1 MTTIA
6 QNLLAARKRASLTQK
21 ALAQRCGIAQ
31 PNIAAFERGVRH
43 ASLSSLQRLAHG
55 LGVPTDALLKEP
67 GRDDQLS
74 RFDFEKIAQDLA
86 HDQANGSIDQR
97 TWQDLQTIF
106 HPKLRALY
114 PSSRRKPRISAAAA
128 LRRIKSLHGSGFLER
143 LNGRFSKLNVGKS

>member
-6 QNLLAARKRASLTQK
+6 QNLLRARKKASLTQA

-31 PNIAAFERGVRH
+31 PNIAAFERGVRP
-43 ASLSSLQRLAHG
+43 ASLSSLRRLAHG
-55 LGVPTDALLKEP
+55 LGLPLEALLKEP

-86 HDQANGSIDQR
+86 HDQPNKSLDQG
-97 TWQDLQTIF
+97 TWQDLQTVF

-128 LRRIKSLHGSGFLER
+128 MRRIKSLHGPSFLER
-143 LNGRFSKLNVGKS
+143 IDGRFSKLNVGKS